1 MTRQARFAGRHVI
14 VSGGAMGVGAAAVR
28 MFHAEGA
35 QVSII
40 DRAAT
45 EGSALAADLHRS
57 RPDSTRFFLADVAQP
72 DALKAAV
79 QASAAAFGTPYV
91 LFNHAGTLIVKPFHD
106 TTLDEWRSLFDINVH
121 SMFVATQA
129 VLPLM
134 LAAGG
139 GTIVNTSSVSANLAT
154 PMEVAYCTTK
164 AACQM
169 LTKAIATEYRDAGL
183 RCNAVAPGFIA
194 TGHGLREL
202 DLLRALN
209 VNVTEQDIRA
219 MQGRMCNAEEIA
231 EAVLFL
237 ASDAASFVNGETLV
251 VDNTLSVR
259 T

>member
-1 MTRQARFAGRHVI
+1 
-14 VSGGAMGVGAAAVR
+14 MGVGAAAVR
-28 MFHAEGA
+28 LFHAEGA
-35 QVSII
+35 RVSVV
-40 DRAAT
+40 DRAET
-45 EGSALAADLHRS
+45 EGVALAADLNRS
-57 RPDSTRFFLADVAQP
+57 RPETVQFQMADVAEP
-72 DALKAAV
+72 DTLKVAIR
-79 QASAAAFGTPYV
+79 ASIAGFGTPDV
-91 LFNHAGTLIVKPFHD
+91 LFNHAGTLIVKAFHD
-106 TTLDEWRSLFDINVH
+106 TSLEEWHRLFAINVH

-129 VLPLM
+129 VLPVM
-134 LAAGG
+134 LAAKGG
-139 GTIVNTSSVSANLAT
+139 AIVNTSSVSAALAT

-202 DLLRALN
+202 DLLRALE
-209 VNVTEQDIRA
+209 VNVTEQDIRT
-219 MQGRMCNAEEIA
+219 MQGRMCTAEEVA
-231 EAVLFL
+231 EVVLFL